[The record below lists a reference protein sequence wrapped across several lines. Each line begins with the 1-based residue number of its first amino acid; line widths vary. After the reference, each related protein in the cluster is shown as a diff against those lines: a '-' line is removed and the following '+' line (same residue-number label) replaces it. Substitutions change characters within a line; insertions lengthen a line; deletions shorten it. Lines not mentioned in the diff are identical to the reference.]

1 MRRRTPV
8 IIIVVAIVFLQV
20 LEKDAIILYH
30 CRSKTLVTNSAIKSG
45 LIGPMVFTPHIE
57 EVFHV
62 GCRLAR

>member
-30 CRSKTLVTNSAIKSG
+30 SKTLVTNSAIKSG